1 MCGITGIFR
10 KNESIPQGL
19 IQEMTEKLNHRGP
32 DHQSCETFKNNKIAF
47 GHNRLSIIDLNQ
59 SANQPFVS
67 DDKKTKLVFN
77 GEIYNFKRLKSELK
91 ENHGVTFKTHSDTE
105 VVLKSFEIWGDEF
118 VEKLN
123 GMFAIAIYH
132 ETSNSI
138 YLYRDRIGIKPLYFY
153 YQDNVFAFGSEL
165 KALQPLTKHFGKFTL
180 NKSAVSA
187 YFRLGYVPAPHSIF
201 NEVKKLP
208 PGSKLVVNEEG
219 LSQSK
224 YYNLQDQIIK
234 EPYYTNESQAKRALK
249 DKLNTSVKQHLV
261 SDVPFGVFLSGG
273 VDSSTIAAFA
283 AKNLK
288 NEALKTFSISFEEQ
302 THDESKYAQQV
313 ANKLKAEHFDYKL
326 KHDDALALIPSINEW
341 YDEPFADSSAIP
353 TFLVAKMASKE
364 VKMVLTGDGGDE
376 QFLGYGMYKWAKRL
390 NSLNY
395 SLTNPLLKNLLK
407 LGGNKF
413 KRASSMFD
421 LDENDD
427 VISHIFSV
435 EQYFFTQNDLAS
447 LLINEDF
454 APWKHEIKNLN
465 RKLSP
470 AEKQAFFDLKYYL
483 PDDLLVKV
491 DRATMMNSLEARV
504 PLLDHN
510 LIEFAINLP
519 EKMKVKKNEWKYLLK
534 SVLYDELPKEIFD
547 RPKWGFSI
555 PLNQWLLKELK
566 STLEE
571 KLSKQNLEEIPF
583 LNFNRI
589 EQLKK
594 RFFNGENYLYN
605 KLWMI
610 YIFVDWH
617 QKNKEY
623 FEAK

>member
-10 KNESIPQGL
+10 KNEAIPQGL
-19 IQEMTEKLNHRGP
+19 IEEMTSKLTHRGP
-32 DHQSCETFKNNKIAF
+32 DHQDCATFKNQKIAF
-47 GHNRLSIIDLNQ
+47 GHTRLSIIDLSE
-59 SANQPFVS
+59 SANQPFIS
-67 DDKKTKLVFN
+67 DDKKTSLVFN
-77 GEIYNFKRLKSELK
+77 GEIYNFKSLRSELEQNYNVK
-91 ENHGVTFKTHSDTE
+91 FKTSSDTE
-105 VVLKSFEIWGDEF
+105 VVLKSFEVWGDDF

-123 GMFAIAIYH
+123 GMFAIAIFH

-138 YLYRDRIGIKPLYFY
+138 YLYRDRIGIKPLYY
-153 YQDNVFAFGSEL
+153 YYHENVFAFGSEL
-165 KALQPLTKHFGKFTL
+165 KALHPLTKHFGKFKL
-180 NKSAVSA
+180 NKNAVSA
-187 YFRLGYVPAPHSIF
+187 YFRLGYVPSPHSIF
-201 NEVKKLP
+201 NEIEKLP
-208 PGSKLVVNEEG
+208 PGSKLVANEEG
-219 LSQSK
+219 VSQSK
-224 YYNLQDQIIK
+224 YYKLQDQIKK
-234 EPYYTNESQAKRALK
+234 EPHYTNESQAKRVLT

-273 VDSSTIAAFA
+273 IDSSTVAAFA
-283 AKNLK
+283 AKNIK
-288 NEALKTFSISFEEQ
+288 NKTLKTFSISFEEQ
-302 THDESKYAQQV
+302 SHDESKYARQV
-313 ANKLKAEHFDYKL
+313 ANKLKTEHFDYQL

-353 TFLVAKMASKE
+353 TFLVAKMAREE

-390 NSLNY
+390 NSLDN
-395 SLTNPLLKNLLK
+395 SLTNPLLKNILK
-407 LGGNKF
+407 LGGNRY

-421 LDENDD
+421 RNENDD

-454 APWKHEIKNLN
+454 VPWKHDIKNLN

-491 DRATMMNSLEARV
+491 DRATMANSLEARL
-504 PLLDHN
+504 PLLDHE

-519 EKMKVKKNEWKYLLK
+519 EKLKVRKNNWKYLLK
-534 SVLYDELPKEIFD
+534 SVLYDELPREIFE

-571 KLSKQNLEEIPF
+571 KLSKQNLEEITF
-583 LNFNRI
+583 ISACRV

-617 QKNKEY
+617 QKNKDY
-623 FEAK
+623 FETK